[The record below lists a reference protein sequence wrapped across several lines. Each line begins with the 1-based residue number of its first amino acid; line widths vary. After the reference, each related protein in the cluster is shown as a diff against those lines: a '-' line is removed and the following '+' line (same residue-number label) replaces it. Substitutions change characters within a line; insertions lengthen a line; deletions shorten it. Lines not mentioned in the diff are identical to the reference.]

1 MIDDEDEEEED
12 EEEVD
17 PDAPPSPSAS
27 LPPSPTLG
35 TLKSR
40 PTTLNLTTTLSLSQ
54 DSLNNNSSLSP
65 KKGSWQHSLRKPTS
79 QGEYCAVLL
88 FTNNKP
94 LPTPSS
100 LFPLNYHSF
109 LRKMFSTNVCMII
122 YLPSIVY

>member
-65 KKGSWQHSLRKPTS
+65 KKGSWQDSLRNPTS
-79 QGEYCAVLL
+79 QGEYYVVILL
-88 FTNNKP
+88 PLPPTHYLSNTNP

-100 LFPLNYHSF
+100 LFPLNVLQMS
-109 LRKMFSTNVCMII
+109 K
-122 YLPSIVY
+122 YLKK